1 MQAKSVSAGQG
12 AGWFKCGWNLFKQDF
27 GTWFIMFLILIGLSI
42 VLSFIPFIGSLALMI
57 ISPAVMGG
65 FMYAAS
71 EMDKGNKIEIG
82 YLVQGFRGKERMNR
96 LLVLGGIYLLVQIL
110 LMVVML
116 SLFSGSAMMSA
127 GEMGNVDP
135 ASMMAAGE
143 AGNVDPA
150 TMMSAGEMGNVDPAA
165 MISSGMGLSM
175 LLAILIGLTVM
186 LGFIYATP
194 LVMLGNMAPVE
205 SIKASFSAAFKNI
218 LSLLVFGLV
227 YLLLAIVAAIPVGLG
242 FLILIP
248 VSITALYCSYKSIFL

>member
-12 AGWFKCGWNLFKQDF
+12 ASWFKCGWNLFKQDF

-57 ISPAVMGG
+57 ISPALMGG

-82 YLVQGFRGKERMNR
+82 YLFQGFRDKERMNK

-127 GEMGNVDP
+127 GE
-135 ASMMAAGE
+135 

-150 TMMSAGEMGNVDPAA
+150 TMMSAGEAGNIDPAA
-165 MISSGMGLSM
+165 MMTSGMGLSM

-194 LVMLGNMAPVE
+194 LVMLDNMAPVE
-205 SIKASFSAAFKNI
+205 SIKASYSACFKNI
-218 LSLLVFGLV
+218 LPLLVFGLV
-227 YLLLAIVAAIPVGLG
+227 YLLLAIIAAIPVGLG